1 MTSSCW
7 EQNPL
12 PEAQLRQVLDGIRNV
27 SVAVVGDF
35 CLDVYW
41 FVGAMEVEASVE
53 TGLPPKPVEKQC
65 TSLGGAGNVVA
76 NLVATGCGRVDAYGM
91 LGDDPWGHQTVR
103 LLGELGVDTTS
114 MLMGNKGWATLT
126 YVKPYVDEREESR
139 FDFGNC
145 NAPDDETAEKLLS
158 RLERNLS
165 EYHVVI
171 VNQQVRQGLHTPF
184 FRMRLAAIM
193 ERHPDTR
200 FIVDSRHHGDS
211 YPAAI
216 LKVNEGE
223 AVRLAGLAQDFPTG
237 RQPRPLVDQA
247 IQSLLERRGRPV
259 FVTRGSRGC
268 IVSDPDGIH
277 EIPGIQVMGPTD
289 PVGGGDTMLAGMA
302 LALAAGRPPSEAG
315 AFGNLAAWITTQKV
329 RQTGT
334 ASPDE
339 LLKAGRDPDFVFRPE
354 LAEDERLARFAPGT
368 EFEIADRER
377 PPKPVQFAIFDH
389 DGTISTLRQGW
400 EKVMEPVMVRAI
412 LGARYTSASEGLF
425 QKVVERVRDYIDRS
439 TGIQTLIQ
447 MHALVGMVREFG
459 CVPPAEILDPAGYK
473 HIYNDALMELVR
485 ARLAKLRRGDLGVED
500 YTLKN
505 AVALVQALAQRGVRI
520 YLASG
525 TDEDDVVR
533 EAQELGYADL
543 FTGGIHGA
551 TGDIT
556 REAKKVV
563 LDRILEDIGP
573 AAMDSVVTFGD
584 GPVEMRETRRRGGF
598 AVGVASDEVQRFGPN
613 REKRARLIR
622 AGADIVI
629 PDFSQL
635 PNLLALLF

>member
-1 MTSSCW
+1 MLGCIG
-7 EQNPL
+7 
-12 PEAQLRQVLDGIRNV
+12 DV
-27 SVAVVGDF
+27 SLAVVGDF

-41 FVGAMEVEASVE
+41 FVGALEVEPSVE
-53 TGLPPKPVEKQC
+53 TGLAPKPVERQR

-76 NLVATGCGRVDAYGM
+76 NVAAMGCRRVDVYGM
-91 LGDDPWGHQTVR
+91 VGQDPWGHETVR
-103 LLGELGVDTTS
+103 LLGELGVDTTN
-114 MLMGNKGWATLT
+114 MLAGKPGWATLT
-126 YVKPYVDEREESR
+126 YVKPHVDEREECR
-139 FDFGNC
+139 YDFGNF
-145 NAPDDETAEKLLS
+145 NTPDDATAEKVLA
-158 RLERNLS
+158 RLERNLAQ
-165 EYHVVI
+165 YQIVI
-171 VNQQVRQGLHTPF
+171 VNQQVREGLHTPF

-193 ERHPDTR
+193 ERHPETR
-200 FIVDSRHHGDS
+200 FIIDSRHHGDS

-223 AVRLAGLAQDFPTG
+223 AVRLAGLAQDYPTG
-237 RQPRPLVDQA
+237 RQPLPLVEQA
-247 IQSLLERRGRPV
+247 MQTLVQRRGRPV

-268 IVSDPDGIH
+268 FVSEGETIH

-289 PVGGGDTMLAGMA
+289 PVGAGDTMLAGIA
-302 LALAAGRPPSEAG
+302 LASAAGHSPVEA
-315 AFGNLAAWITTQKV
+315 AALGNLAAWITAQKL

-339 LLKAGRDPDFVFRPE
+339 LLAAGRDPDFVFRPE
-354 LAEDERLARFAPGT
+354 LAEDERQARLMAGT
-368 EFEIADRER
+368 EFEIADRAK
-377 PPKPVQFAIFDH
+377 PPKPVKFAIFDH

-400 EKVMEPVMVRAI
+400 EKVMEPVMVKAI
-412 LGARYTSASEGLF
+412 LGSRYATVSEGLF
-425 QKVVERVRDYIDRS
+425 QKVVERARDYIDRS

-447 MHALVGMVREFG
+447 MQALVRMVEEFG
-459 CVPPAEILDPAGYK
+459 CVPAKEILDPAGYK
-473 HIYNDALMELVR
+473 RVYNDALMEVVR
-485 ARLAKLRRGDLGVED
+485 ARVAKLRRGDLCVED
-500 YTLKN
+500 FTMKN
-505 AVALVQALAQRGVRI
+505 AVPLLRALAGKGVRM

-551 TGDIT
+551 TGDVT
-556 REAKKVV
+556 REAKKIV

-598 AVGVASDEVQRFGPN
+598 AVGIASDEVQRFGVN
-613 REKRARLIR
+613 RDKRARLIK
-622 AGADIVI
+622 AGADLVI

-635 PNLLALLF
+635 QNLLSLLS